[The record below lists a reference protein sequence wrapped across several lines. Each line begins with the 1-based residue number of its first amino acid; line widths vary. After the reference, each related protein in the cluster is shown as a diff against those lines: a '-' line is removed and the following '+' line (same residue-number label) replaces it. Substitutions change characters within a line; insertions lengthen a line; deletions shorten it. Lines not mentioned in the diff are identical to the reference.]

1 MSRKVQIDLVDA
13 IGTFMAKT
21 NLMSDF
27 LGDLDDLSQPFF
39 ANADSNL
46 VSAMNQLSVSF
57 DSINNKLFG
66 SPPGTLL
73 VTGFDGDSATFK
85 RLRVGTLT
93 ADSATI
99 DSATIRNLD
108 VTGLMTADSARFA
121 TIHVDSIG
129 VDPGATLTIDS
140 ATVLNATITNLQID
154 SARVNRLT
162 VGFAD
167 IDSAQIDSATIT
179 NLEVNKLIID
189 SDRYELDNAKRFTV
203 KNESG
208 TIVLDGY
215 FLSTNND
222 PTIA

>member
-1 MSRKVQIDLVDA
+1 MTRKVQIDLVDA
-13 IGTFMAKT
+13 IGTFMNKT
-21 NLMSDF
+21 NLMSDYI
-27 LGDLDDLSQPFF
+27 GDLDDLDSDFF
-39 ANADSNL
+39 LHADSSL

-66 SPPGTLL
+66 VPPGTLL

-121 TIHVDSIG
+121 TINVDSIG

-140 ATVLNATITNLQID
+140 AIVTNATITSVTID
-154 SARVNRLT
+154 SATIGRLSA
-162 VGFAD
+162 GFAE
-167 IDSAQIDSATIT
+167 IDSATIDSATIT
-179 NLEVNKLIID
+179 NLEVTKLIID
-189 SDRYELDNAKRFTV
+189 SNRYELDNAKRFTV
-203 KNESG
+203 KNEAG

-215 FLSTNND
+215 FLSTSDD

>member
-1 MSRKVQIDLVDA
+1 MTRKVQIDLVDA
-13 IGTFMAKT
+13 IGTFMNKT
-21 NLMSDF
+21 NLMSDYI
-27 LGDLDDLSQPFF
+27 GDLDDLDSDFF
-39 ANADSNL
+39 LHADSSL

-66 SPPGTLL
+66 VPPGTLL

-121 TIHVDSIG
+121 TINVDSIG

-140 ATVLNATITNLQID
+140 AIITNATITSVTID
-154 SARVNRLT
+154 SATIGRLSA
-162 VGFAD
+162 GFAE
-167 IDSAQIDSATIT
+167 IDSATIDSATIT
-179 NLEVNKLIID
+179 NLEVTKLIID
-189 SDRYELDNAKRFTV
+189 SNRYELDNAKRFTV
-203 KNESG
+203 KNEAG

-215 FLSTNND
+215 FLSTSDD

>member
-1 MSRKVQIDLVDA
+1 MTRKVQIDLVDA
-13 IGTFMAKT
+13 IGTFMNKT
-21 NLMSDF
+21 NLMSDYI
-27 LGDLDDLSQPFF
+27 GDLDDLDSDFF
-39 ANADSNL
+39 LHADSSL

-66 SPPGTLL
+66 VPPGTLL

-121 TIHVDSIG
+121 TINVDSIG

-140 ATVLNATITNLQID
+140 ATITNATITSVTID
-154 SARVNRLT
+154 SATIGRLSA
-162 VGFAD
+162 GFAE
-167 IDSAQIDSATIT
+167 IDSATIDSATIT
-179 NLEVNKLIID
+179 NLEVTKLIID
-189 SDRYELDNAKRFTV
+189 SNRYELDNAKRFTV
-203 KNESG
+203 KNEAG

-215 FLSTNND
+215 FLSTSDD

>member
-1 MSRKVQIDLVDA
+1 MTRKVQIDLVDA
-13 IGTFMAKT
+13 IGTFINKT
-21 NLMSDF
+21 NLMSDYI
-27 LGDLDDLSQPFF
+27 GDLDDLDSDFF
-39 ANADSNL
+39 LHADSSL
-46 VSAMNQLSVSF
+46 VSAMNELAVSF

-66 SPPGTLL
+66 NPPGTLL

-108 VTGLMTADSARFA
+108 VTGLMTADSARFK
-121 TIHVDSIG
+121 TINVDSIG

-140 ATVLNATITNLQID
+140 ATITNATITSVTIDSATIGRLNAGFAQID
-154 SARVNRLT
+154 SAT
-162 VGFAD
+162 
-167 IDSAQIDSATIT
+167 IDSATIT
-179 NLEVNKLIID
+179 NLEVTKLIID
-189 SDRYELDNAKRFTV
+189 SNRYELDNAKRFTV
-203 KNESG
+203 KNEAG

-215 FLSTNND
+215 FLSTSDD